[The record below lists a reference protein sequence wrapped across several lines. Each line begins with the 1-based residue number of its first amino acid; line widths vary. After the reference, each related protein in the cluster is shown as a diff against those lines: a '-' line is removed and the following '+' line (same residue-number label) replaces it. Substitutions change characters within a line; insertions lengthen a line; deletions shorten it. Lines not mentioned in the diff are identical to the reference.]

1 MFKTSDVLLSLILS
15 SLIRHHLLLVFFDFR
30 LRGFDSFIDEA
41 FSDAR
46 SFSDRTLLVRDKES
60 LPVPVSVEEDA
71 ICSGSD
77 SDMRGAEVGAG
88 PLEDAGMVSCEDSD
102 RVEGEFSVGVDGT
115 GDPRSMVMGRL
126 SADMRGLCTA
136 EGATDGAADGYGLA
150 CRLYAPSVPSV
161 AFVENGRGWT

>member
-30 LRGFDSFIDEA
+30 RRGFDSFIDDA

-46 SFSDRTLLVRDKES
+46 SFSDLTLLVRDKES
-60 LPVPVSVEEDA
+60 LPVPVSVEDG
-71 ICSGSD
+71 IVCSGSE
-77 SDMRGAEVGAG
+77 SCIRGAEVGAG
-88 PLEDAGMVSCEDSD
+88 PLDEEGIVSWEDSD

-115 GDPRSMVMGRL
+115 GEPRSTVLERL
-126 SADMRGLCTA
+126 SAEIRGLCIA

-150 CRLYAPSVPSV
+150 WRLYAPSVPSV
-161 AFVENGRGWT
+161 AFVENGRGCT

>member
-30 LRGFDSFIDEA
+30 RKGFDSFIDDA

-46 SFSDRTLLVRDKES
+46 SFNDRTLLVRDKES
-60 LPVPVSVEEDA
+60 LPVPGSVAEDA
-71 ICSGSD
+71 VCSGSD

-88 PLEDAGMVSCEDSD
+88 PLVEAGMVSCEESE
-102 RVEGEFSVGVDGT
+102 RIEGELSVGVDGT
-115 GDPRSMVMGRL
+115 GDPRSMVLGRL
-126 SADMRGLCTA
+126 SAEMRGLCTA

-161 AFVENGRGWT
+161 ALVENGRG